1 MNPELSPEMNPK
13 TQNAQ
18 VIDRLAEAY
27 NRQDAQGFANLFT
40 ENAVHGVLH
49 SETQQR
55 SRQEIFERYVE
66 VFGMY
71 PENKTEVVHRITFG
85 SFVIDHEKVSRSSSS
100 EPFDVVAIYTLESG
114 LISRLEFV
122 RA

>member
-1 MNPELSPEMNPK
+1 MNPAMSPE
-13 TQNAQ
+13 QRNAQ
-18 VIDRLAEAY
+18 VIDRLIEAY
-27 NRQDAQGFANLFT
+27 NRQDVQAFANLFT

-71 PENKTEVVHRITFG
+71 PENKTEVVHRIVFG
-85 SFVIDHEKVSRSSSS
+85 SFVIDHEKVSRSSSN

-122 RA
+122 RS

>member
-1 MNPELSPEMNPK
+1 MNPEISPEMSPEQ
-13 TQNAQ
+13 QNAQ
-18 VIDRLAEAY
+18 VIDHLIEAY
-27 NRQDAQGFANLFT
+27 NRQDAQAFAKLFT
-40 ENAVHGVLH
+40 ENAVHGILH
-49 SETQQR
+49 SEAQQR

-71 PENKTEVVHRITFG
+71 PENKTEVVHRIVFG
-85 SFVIDHEKVSRSSSS
+85 PFVIDHEKVTRSSSG

-122 RA
+122 RS

>member
-1 MNPELSPEMNPK
+1 MEIPTPN
-13 TQNAQ
+13 TQ
-18 VIDRLAEAY
+18 VIDNLVDAY
-27 NRQDAQGFANLFT
+27 NRQDAQSFANQFT

-49 SETQQR
+49 SEVQQR
-55 SRQEIFERYVE
+55 SRQEIFDRYSE
-66 VFGMY
+66 IFGLY
-71 PENKTEVVHRITFG
+71 PENKTEVIHRIAFG
-85 SFVIDHEKVSRSSSS
+85 SFVVDHEKVSRSSSS

>member
-1 MNPELSPEMNPK
+1 MNPAMSTE
-13 TQNAQ
+13 TQNAE
-18 VIDRLAEAY
+18 VIDRLVEAY
-27 NRQDAQGFANLFT
+27 NRQDAQAFANLFT

-71 PENKTEVVHRITFG
+71 PENKTEVVQIG
-85 SFVIDHEKVSRSSSS
+85 
-100 EPFDVVAIYTLESG
+100 
-114 LISRLEFV
+114 
-122 RA
+122 RAHV

>member
-1 MNPELSPEMNPK
+1 MNPPTSQE
-13 TQNAQ
+13 QRNAQ
-18 VIDRLAEAY
+18 VIDHLIEAY
-27 NRQDAQGFANLFT
+27 NRQDAQAFANFFT

-49 SETQQR
+49 SETPQR
-55 SRQEIFERYVE
+55 SRQEIFERYIE
-66 VFGMY
+66 VFGLY

-85 SFVIDHEKVSRSSSS
+85 PFVIDHEKVSRSSSS

-122 RA
+122 RS